1 MFRGAFCAPQAGR
14 CEGRCC
20 YSLRWCL
27 RGDTEGRLLNRDD
40 APCDRP
46 VMTSTPPMLPLNPLT
61 PRSRASG
68 GPRRIVV
75 AMSGGVDSSVA
86 AALLKA
92 EGHDV
97 IGITLQLYDHGVAT
111 KKKGACCA
119 GQDIHDARRVADA
132 LSIPYYVLDYERRF
146 EAAVMQSFA
155 DSYLAGETPIPC
167 VACNSQI
174 KFKELLDTARDL
186 GADAL
191 ATGHYIQRV
200 DGPDGPELRRALDPE
215 RDQSYFLFAT
225 TRAQLKDLWFP
236 LGGLP
241 KARVRE
247 LAAELKLPVAAKPDS
262 QDICFVPSGR
272 YADVIQRLRPDA
284 VEGGDIVHI
293 DGRILGQHDGII
305 NFTVGQRRGLKI
317 PGPNTL
323 FVVRLD
329 ARNRRVFVGPRDAL
343 RTVGLSLRD
352 VNWIGAPSLDPGP
365 AMGPEQA
372 DAAPIE
378 LFVRMR
384 SSQAPQAAT
393 LTMRPGGSAEVILHG
408 GEHGIASGQ
417 ACVFY
422 ASGEPEARVLGG
434 GFISRAHMPDAVA
447 KSAMDNMSDGAG
459 PSNAASSVLMS
470 DVQRYLR

>member
-1 MFRGAFCAPQAGR
+1 MEPKIDTLMTTQTPAIRADAHAAPF
-14 CEGRCC
+14 
-20 YSLRWCL
+20 
-27 RGDTEGRLLNRDD
+27 T
-40 APCDRP
+40 
-46 VMTSTPPMLPLNPLT
+46 
-61 PRSRASG
+61 
-68 GPRRIVV
+68 PRRIVV

-86 AALLKA
+86 AAVLKA

-132 LSIPYYVLDYERRF
+132 IGIPHYVLDYETRF
-146 EAAVMQSFA
+146 QTAVMQSFA

-191 ATGHYIQRV
+191 ATGHYIQRTE
-200 DGPDGPELRRALDPE
+200 GPDGPELRRANDAD
-215 RDQSYFLFAT
+215 RDQSYFLFTT
-225 TRAQLKDLWFP
+225 TREQLAQLWFP
-236 LGGLP
+236 LGHMP

-247 LAAELKLPVAAKPDS
+247 LAVELNLPVAAKPDS

-272 YADVIQRLRPDA
+272 YADVIARLRPDA
-284 VEGGDIVHI
+284 VEGGEIVHI
-293 DGRILGQHDGII
+293 DGRVLGRHDGII

-317 PGPNTL
+317 PGPDVL

-329 ARNRRVFVGPRDAL
+329 AGLKRVIVGPREAL
-343 RTVGLSLRD
+343 RTTALTLRD
-352 VNWIGAPSLDPGP
+352 VNWLGAPERAQP
-365 AMGPEQA
+365 

-378 LFVRMR
+378 LFVRLR
-384 SSQAPQAAT
+384 SSQAPQAAQ
-393 LTMRPGGSAEVILHG
+393 LAWLANGSARVTLHS
-408 GEHGIASGQ
+408 GEHGIAAGQ

-422 ASGEPEARVLGG
+422 ENDSGEARVLGG
-434 GFISRAHMPDAVA
+434 GYIARAHLAIDAENSSKIADVDTL
-447 KSAMDNMSDGAG
+447 SAGA
-459 PSNAASSVLMS
+459 SHRSAATGVLMS
-470 DVQRYLR
+470 DVQRYLS